1 MPETRRGYDRE
12 FRGGVQGPRPAGHR
26 GTGYVVGALEAAL
39 WPFRSAD
46 DCREGALL
54 AVNLGDD
61 AGTTGAIYAQ
71 IAGAHHGA
79 ESIRAIWRTN
89 LTVLTEIT
97 ALADQLHDRAT
108 NGA

>member
-1 MPETRRGYDRE
+1 M
-12 FRGGVQGPRPAGHR
+12 
-26 GTGYVVGALEAAL
+26 
-39 WPFRSAD
+39 
-46 DCREGALL
+46 
-54 AVNLGDD
+54 NLGDD
-61 AGTTGAIYAQ
+61 AGTTGAVYAQ